1 MTRDARLMPGQQS
14 RRATRSAHG
23 RRSAAGQG
31 NSQRGRPVERL
42 SGCGAI
48 AAAGAGRV
56 VRASAGLLAVFLV
69 ERLSV
74 IGPGLTVERAELL
87 HLVRIT

>member
-1 MTRDARLMPGQQS
+1 L
-14 RRATRSAHG
+14 
-23 RRSAAGQG
+23 
-31 NSQRGRPVERL
+31 V
-42 SGCGAI
+42 
-48 AAAGAGRV
+48 
-56 VRASAGLLAVFLV
+56 VFLV